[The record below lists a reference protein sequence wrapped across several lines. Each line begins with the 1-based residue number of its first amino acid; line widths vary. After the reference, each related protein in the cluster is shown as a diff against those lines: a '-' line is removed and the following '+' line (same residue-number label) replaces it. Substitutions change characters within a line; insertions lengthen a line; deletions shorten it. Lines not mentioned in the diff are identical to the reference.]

1 VAVGDDVRQ
10 QDAINRARLFLDALN
25 ERDAEAMRAVVTD
38 NVEVRLVDGRSW
50 RGADSLA
57 AFLDTARQM
66 ELRVIPLHREEHAE
80 ERNGVVY
87 VELRVREL
95 LRYDDIER
103 IADVAAREGR
113 VASFALRR
121 VAEA

>member
-1 VAVGDDVRQ
+1 MAVGDDVRQ
-10 QDAINRARLFLDALN
+10 QDAVNRARLFLDALN
-25 ERDAEAMRAVVTD
+25 ERDAEAMRAIVSD
-38 NVEVRLVDGRSW
+38 DVEVRLVDGRSW
-50 RGADSLA
+50 RGADSVA

-80 ERNGVVY
+80 ERDGVVY

-103 IADVAAREGR
+103 IADFAARDGR